1 MGIKT
6 DSRRQ
11 KRISKRQEN
20 QAAADLGGRTQ
31 ANSGAT
37 RLGGGADVRV
47 LGSARIECKF
57 TSKSFYVLTYD
68 DLEKLRVQAVKS
80 LETPV
85 FQIAFQDNLGRFDK
99 YAVIPL
105 LSLHA
110 DLTAFKD
117 FEKLAVEGKSIR
129 IHQSYLQANLGGA
142 RHLISFGRRPRQ
154 FEILTWD
161 KFLERWEVDA

>member
-1 MGIKT
+1 MGHVP
-6 DSRRQ
+6 DRRRN

-37 RLGGGADVRV
+37 RLGGGADVRE
-47 LGSARIECKF
+47 LGNTRVECKF
-57 TSKSFYVLTYD
+57 TSKSVYVLTYD
-68 DLEKLRVQAVKS
+68 DLEKLRVQAVKN
-80 LETPV
+80 LEEPV
-85 FQIAFQDNLGRFDK
+85 FQIAFQDRLGRFDK
-99 YAVIPL
+99 YAIVPL

-117 FEKLAVEGKSIR
+117 FERLAVEGKSIR

-161 KFLERWEVDA
+161 KFLERRATDA